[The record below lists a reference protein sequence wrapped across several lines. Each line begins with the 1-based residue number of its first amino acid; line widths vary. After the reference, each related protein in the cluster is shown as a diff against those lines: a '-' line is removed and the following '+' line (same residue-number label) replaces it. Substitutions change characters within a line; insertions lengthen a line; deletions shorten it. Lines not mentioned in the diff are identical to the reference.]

1 MQSMKSVYLCAIV
14 LAIVIRPNAAFKFD
28 YVSGDRRVQEGVEI
42 RLLSLVSGG
51 GQLSN
56 NSWKICKWMRG
67 QNICEFQWACK
78 GIGCAIGN
86 GQWYYK
92 KSCTFDFADLMLIHT
107 PLKRKN
113 QLCGLTI
120 PSGNMTLH
128 GGEWTLRVNQCSYT
142 GCSGVGNEVWIEEKM
157 SLDFE

>member
-78 GIGCAIGN
+78 GIGCAIAKGTIDN
-86 GQWYYK
+86 VHPIFEENPKTNQVYGCK
-92 KSCTFDFADLMLIHT
+92 ISTFSKS
-107 PLKRKN
+107 
-113 QLCGLTI
+113 
-120 PSGNMTLH
+120 
-128 GGEWTLRVNQCSYT
+128 
-142 GCSGVGNEVWIEEKM
+142 
-157 SLDFE
+157 

>member
-28 YVSGDRRVQEGVEI
+28 YISGDRRVQEGVQI
-42 RLLSLVSGG
+42 R
-51 GQLSN
+51 
-56 NSWKICKWMRG
+56 
-67 QNICEFQWACK
+67 
-78 GIGCAIGN
+78 N

-92 KSCTFDFADLMLIHT
+92 KSCTFDFADLTLIHT

-142 GCSGVGNEVWIEEKM
+142 GCSGCNQKCTFY
-157 SLDFE
+157 FEC